1 MEPNCVHYLVY
12 FDDAPSPD
20 DSTLLET
27 RKEEVHEF
35 SNWIV
40 QRKLMD
46 KKNAAPLTRAEHP
59 PRGEDDDDEEEEEE
73 VKEWYCWHRE
83 RFQLDV
89 AYCEDAKR
97 WCLKGRTRFG
107 DAMDDEWM
115 LVFVLFQGEKRCYA
129 EYARANVDRAR
140 VFLYSSSRCSHALS
154 LSLSISLSQTLT
166 FILSFLIRARGMCCS
181 RIQ

>member
-12 FDDAPSPD
+12 FDDAPSAD

-40 QRKLMD
+40 QRKLVD
-46 KKNAAPLTRAEHP
+46 KKNAAPLTQAEHP
-59 PRGEDDDDEEEEEE
+59 PRGEDDDEEEEEEE

-97 WCLKGRTRFG
+97 WCLKGQTRFG

-115 LVFVLFQGEKRCYA
+115 LVFHGSMEPDEEALFQFRPRGTDKEIK
-129 EYARANVDRAR
+129 V
-140 VFLYSSSRCSHALS
+140 
-154 LSLSISLSQTLT
+154 TLT
-166 FILSFLIRARGMCCS
+166 FLQRTSC
-181 RIQ
+181 

>member
-46 KKNAAPLTRAEHP
+46 KKNAAPLTQAEHP
-59 PRGEDDDDEEEEEE
+59 PRGEDDEELDAIGKSYGSGQGPYWNTAA
-73 VKEWYCWHRE
+73 VKER
-83 RFQLDV
+83 
-89 AYCEDAKR
+89 
-97 WCLKGRTRFG
+97 
-107 DAMDDEWM
+107 
-115 LVFVLFQGEKRCYA
+115 
-129 EYARANVDRAR
+129 
-140 VFLYSSSRCSHALS
+140 LS
-154 LSLSISLSQTLT
+154 
-166 FILSFLIRARGMCCS
+166 
-181 RIQ
+181 

>member
-1 MEPNCVHYLVY
+1 MEPNCVHYRVY
-12 FDDAPSPD
+12 FDDARSPD

-46 KKNAAPLTRAEHP
+46 KKNAPTRAEHP
-59 PRGEDDDDEEEEEE
+59 PRGEDNDDDKVE
-73 VKEWYCWHRE
+73 EWYCWHRE

-115 LVFVLFQGEKRCYA
+115 LAFVLFQGEKRC
-129 EYARANVDRAR
+129 
-140 VFLYSSSRCSHALS
+140 
-154 LSLSISLSQTLT
+154 
-166 FILSFLIRARGMCCS
+166 
-181 RIQ
+181 

>member
-46 KKNAAPLTRAEHP
+46 KKNAAPLTQAEHP
-59 PRGEDDDDEEEEEE
+59 PRG
-73 VKEWYCWHRE
+73 R
-83 RFQLDV
+83 R
-89 AYCEDAKR
+89 R
-97 WCLKGRTRFG
+97 RLKSGTVGIESDFNWTSRT
-107 DAMDDEWM
+107 
-115 LVFVLFQGEKRCYA
+115 
-129 EYARANVDRAR
+129 ARTPRDGA
-140 VFLYSSSRCSHALS
+140 
-154 LSLSISLSQTLT
+154 
-166 FILSFLIRARGMCCS
+166 
-181 RIQ
+181 

>member
-1 MEPNCVHYLVY
+1 MHYLVY

-46 KKNAAPLTRAEHP
+46 KKNAAPLTQAEHP
-59 PRGEDDDDEEEEEE
+59 PRGEDDDEEEEEEE

-140 VFLYSSSRCSHALS
+140 VFLSLFIVAVFTCTLS
-154 LSLSISLSQTLT
+154 LSLSLSLSQTLT